1 MELLRVNRV
10 RKGQPT
16 VLKDISF
23 TQQHFQNLAI
33 AGETGSGKSTLLR
46 TVAGLVQ
53 PDGGEVLFEGK
64 RVRGPLET
72 LIPGHP
78 GIAYLSQQY
87 ELRHHY
93 TVAEILTYAN
103 KLSEEEARRLYDL
116 CQISHLL
123 DRRTDQLSG
132 GEAQRIA
139 LCRLLITSPRL
150 LLLDEPFSNG
160 DTVHKTLL
168 KEVIHD
174 IGEQLDITCTLVSH
188 DPLDVLSWADEVL
201 VLREG
206 AIVQQGTPQ
215 QVYRQPVNEYVA
227 GLFGAYNLVPSALAP
242 ALEGLPG
249 IEANGKDAVIRPE
262 GLRLVSADESSVRG
276 VVTGVRFYGAYYETE
291 VAVGPLRLAVRT
303 GKATHQKGDTT
314 GVAIIANGVWHLG

>member
-1 MELLRVNRV
+1 MELLRVNQV
-10 RKGQPT
+10 NKGLPT
-16 VLKDISF
+16 VLKEISF
-23 TQQHFQNLAI
+23 AQKHFQNLAI

-46 TVAGLVQ
+46 TAAGLVQ
-53 PDGGEVLFEGK
+53 PDSGEVLFEGK

-72 LIPGHP
+72 LIPGHT

-93 TVAEILTYAN
+93 TVAEILSYAN
-103 KLSEEEARRLYDL
+103 KLSEEEAAHLYEL
-116 CQISHLL
+116 CQITHLL
-123 DRRTDQLSG
+123 NRRTDQLSG

-150 LLLDEPFSNG
+150 LLLDEPYSNG

-206 AIVQQGTPQ
+206 RIIQQGSPQ

-227 GLFGAYNLVPSALAP
+227 GLFGTYNLVPADQVPVLAGLHG
-242 ALEGLPG
+242 LEPK
-249 IEANGKDAVIRPE
+249 GKDVLIRPE
-262 GLRLVSADESSVRG
+262 HLRLESEG
-276 VVTGVRFYGAYYETE
+276 GITGQVVNVRFFGPYYETE
-291 VAVGPLRLAVRT
+291 LVVGPLKLTVRT
-303 GKATHQKGDTT
+303 EDGRHQKGET
-314 GVAIIANGVWHLG
+314 VQLALRENGAWYLD

>member
-10 RKGQPT
+10 SKGQPT
-16 VLKDISF
+16 VLKEITF
-23 TQQHFQNLAI
+23 AQQHFQNLAI

-53 PDGGEVLFEGK
+53 PDSGEVLFEGK

-93 TVAEILTYAN
+93 TVSEILTYAN
-103 KLSEEEARRLYDL
+103 KLSEQEARHLYEL

-150 LLLDEPFSNG
+150 LLLDEPYSNG

-174 IGEQLDITCTLVSH
+174 ISEQLDITCILVSH
-188 DPLDVLSWADEVL
+188 DPLDVLSWADEAL

-206 AIVQQGTPQ
+206 AIEQQGTPQ
-215 QVYRQPVNEYVA
+215 QVYRQPANEYVA
-227 GLFGAYNLVPSALAP
+227 GLFGAYNLIPATQAHALS
-242 ALEGLPG
+242 GLQG
-249 IEANGKDAVIRPE
+249 IKANGKNVLIRPE
-262 GLRLVSADESSVRG
+262 ELKLVGEQESSLSGQVVR
-276 VVTGVRFYGAYYETE
+276 VRFFGPYYETE
-291 VAVGPLRLAVRT
+291 VAVGPLKLTVRT
-303 GKATHQKGDTT
+303 EDGHHQKGETVQLALRESSAWYLD
-314 GVAIIANGVWHLG
+314 

>member
-1 MELLRVNRV
+1 MELLRVNGV
-10 RKGQPT
+10 NKGQPT

-46 TVAGLVQ
+46 TIAGLVQ

-93 TVAEILTYAN
+93 TVAEILSYAN

-116 CQISHLL
+116 CQITHLL
-123 DRRTDQLSG
+123 HRKTDQLSG

-150 LLLDEPFSNG
+150 LLLDEPYSNG
-160 DTVHKTLL
+160 DTLHKTLL

-206 AIVQQGTPQ
+206 ETIQQGTPQ
-215 QVYRQPVNEYVA
+215 QVYNQPVNEYVA
-227 GLFGAYNLVPSALAP
+227 GLFGAYNLVPAAQASALA
-242 ALEGLPG
+242 GLPG
-249 IEANGKDAVIRPE
+249 IKPNGKDAMIRPE
-262 GLRLVSADESSVRG
+262 HLKLVSGGEGTVSGQVAN
-276 VVTGVRFYGAYYETE
+276 VRFFGAFYETV
-291 VAVGPLRLAVRT
+291 VAVGPSKLTVRT
-303 GKATHQKGDTT
+303 FEPACQQGDTVQVT
-314 GVAIIANGVWHLG
+314 VAEGGVWHLQ